1 MQLLAAM
8 FELRILFLVFV
19 SLPVVVVV
27 SATAGVGVGGGDD
40 RVWQKRAHE
49 AKVAARHAYHPDPH
63 SIVNHFNE
71 RLHSDKTSENGTRRE
86 LRKHTGPCL
95 ATNPI
100 DRCWRCDQN
109 WAANRMKLADCS
121 IGFGRHTTGGKGGEI
136 YAVTDPSDND
146 LVNPKPGTLRH
157 AVIQPGPLWIIFSRS
172 MTIRLSEELL
182 VTSDTTID
190 GRGATVAIVGGAG
203 FTLQFVKNVI
213 IHNIKIHDIKS
224 GNGGMIRDSTT
235 HYGFRTRSDGDGV
248 SIFGSSNIWLD
259 HLSMSNCVDGLIDVV
274 QGSTAVTI
282 SNCHFTHHN
291 EVLLFG
297 ASNTYSEDSIMQ
309 VTVAFNHFG
318 KGLMQRMPRVRWG
331 FVHVVNNDYTQWLE
345 YAIGGSQHPTIIS
358 QGNRFVASA
367 NPFTKEVTRRGYAP
381 ESEWKTWLWKSEQ
394 DLMVNGAFFVQSG
407 DLHQK
412 IQGFRKKDFLSPK
425 PGSSVSRLT
434 RFSGAL
440 KCLVNTPC

>member
-1 MQLLAAM
+1 
-8 FELRILFLVFV
+8 
-19 SLPVVVVV
+19 
-27 SATAGVGVGGGDD
+27 
-40 RVWQKRAHE
+40 
-49 AKVAARHAYHPDPH
+49 
-63 SIVNHFNE
+63 
-71 RLHSDKTSENGTRRE
+71 
-86 LRKHTGPCL
+86 
-95 ATNPI
+95 
-100 DRCWRCDQN
+100 
-109 WAANRMKLADCS
+109 MKLADCS

-291 EVLLFG
+291 EVRLALLHLRFG
-297 ASNTYSEDSIMQ
+297 GFDNASNGRIQPLWEGIDAEDAESEVGFCARREQRLHS
-309 VTVAFNHFG
+309 VAG
-318 KGLMQRMPRVRWG
+318 VR
-331 FVHVVNNDYTQWLE
+331 HRRQ
-345 YAIGGSQHPTIIS
+345 PTS
-358 QGNRFVASA
+358 DHHQPGQPLCCFRQPQLRFVSS
-367 NPFTKEVTRRGYAP
+367 PMVSVCVQVTRRGYAP

-394 DLMVNGAFFVQSG
+394 DVMVNGAFFVQSG

-412 IQGFRKKDFLSPK
+412 IHGFPKKDLVSPK